1 MKFKRTLQDY
11 KENPTVKN
19 VPVNMAT
26 NTGTPIFKAFP
37 TTDIFLSTDDN
48 WSCVMGFGFLSDPST
63 ESTGIHKELFPV
75 DSWKYKNKSNLSN
88 CPVVVS

>member
-19 VPVNMAT
+19 VPVNRAT

-48 WSCVMGFGFLSDPST
+48 
-63 ESTGIHKELFPV
+63 
-75 DSWKYKNKSNLSN
+75 
-88 CPVVVS
+88 